1 MQSFLSSCTPGLAGL
16 DVSARRNI
24 ISIVGASTAAVLA
37 GMLPVFPAQAGQ
49 LSPLD
54 ANYKM
59 VSEGAPK
66 CGTAYTEL
74 ARRRRKIP
82 IEEFSDGLEGL
93 NLSSAIPDFQQELSE
108 KKDLQSWHA
117 NKAGNGDE
125 PVVGDRVAVHYDVK
139 FRIYRGLGMVEEAVG
154 TASQLSCGAAIYA

>member
-1 MQSFLSSCTPGLAGL
+1 MQLSRVTTAASPAIPHGKDARLCPAAVSKRTSMVHNSGHPTDAAPSL

-59 VSEGAPK
+59 V
-66 CGTAYTEL
+66 L
-74 ARRRRKIP
+74 
-82 IEEFSDGLEGL
+82 
-93 NLSSAIPDFQQELSE
+93 
-108 KKDLQSWHA
+108 
-117 NKAGNGDE
+117 
-125 PVVGDRVAVHYDVK
+125 
-139 FRIYRGLGMVEEAVG
+139 
-154 TASQLSCGAAIYA
+154 